1 MKIRLLVPIA
11 LLAAALAQG
20 AAAQQAQP
28 LPGTPDAGAGA
39 PLDVAPLDVA
49 PLDVAPENAEPD
61 QLTPGDAPLPF
72 GVLPEPEPEPP
83 PVYRLSEGVEP
94 EAVMATLTRLLNQ
107 GANRVFFGLPGEAN
121 WRAGQGIRIAVYSDQ
136 RQEIAAFL
144 QAAAQEFAEATGSP
158 IEVVMTRR
166 LAAVAGADAARES
179 VGANF
184 EILFGSRALMAQFA
198 GSVGMNPTVL
208 TRFQEGRWPFAFVL
222 PRRERWIGRVFVA
235 RDEPSEAIEA
245 ALVLALVWA
254 LGGVTLGDEMQ
265 GLIDPFA
272 IAPRLTPLGRSV
284 FSLMYHP
291 DLEAGLAIPETLERA
306 GRLVEESTR
315 QSAEQSVQ

>member
-28 LPGTPDAGAGA
+28 LPGTPDAGIGT
-39 PLDVAPLDVA
+39 PLDVA
-49 PLDVAPENAEPD
+49 PLDVAPEDAEPG

-83 PVYRLSEGVEP
+83 PIYRLGEGVEP
-94 EAVMATLTRLLNQ
+94 EAVMASLTRLLNL

-121 WRAGQGIRIAVYSDQ
+121 WRAGQGVRIAVYSDQ

-144 QAAAQEFAEATGSP
+144 QAAAQQFAEATGSP
-158 IEVVMTRR
+158 VEVVTTRR

-222 PRRERWIGRVFVA
+222 PRRETWIGRVFVA

-254 LGGVTLGDEMQ
+254 LGGVTLGEEMQ